1 MAAYDVSDAV
11 TVNAQV
17 SKGFRLGG
25 VNDPLNVPLCSDED
39 RQIFGDFQAYNDEK
53 LTNYE
58 AGVKVN
64 TGKFQLNA
72 AAFYTKIKD
81 LQVTLDAGSCSSR
94 VTFNVPEAHTQGVEV
109 EFKAR
114 PTEGL
119 DVSLAM
125 SVLESEFD
133 STVVDG
139 GGNVLGGVRDG
150 NRLASTPE
158 FNLGANATYSF
169 PFEIAGDGAEAY
181 ISATVQHRGTM
192 FTQPGD
198 QEIGGIGDS
207 VLRQAS
213 GLPFGGASGNRR
225 THRDI
230 ELNAFTT
237 ANLSF
242 GVMMESWEVIAYVKN
257 ITDVNANLSFDRE
270 RGGRA
275 RLGFRTN
282 EPRTFGLTLRTNF

>member
-1 MAAYDVSDAV
+1 
-11 TVNAQV
+11 
-17 SKGFRLGG
+17 
-25 VNDPLNVPLCSDED
+25 
-39 RQIFGDFQAYNDEK
+39 
-53 LTNYE
+53 
-58 AGVKVN
+58 
-64 TGKFQLNA
+64 
-72 AAFYTKIKD
+72 
-81 LQVTLDAGSCSSR
+81 
-94 VTFNVPEAHTQGVEV
+94 
-109 EFKAR
+109 
-114 PTEGL
+114 
-119 DVSLAM
+119 
-125 SVLESEFD
+125 
-133 STVVDG
+133 
-139 GGNVLGGVRDG
+139 
-150 NRLASTPE
+150 
-158 FNLGANATYSF
+158 
-169 PFEIAGDGAEAY
+169 
-181 ISATVQHRGTM
+181 M